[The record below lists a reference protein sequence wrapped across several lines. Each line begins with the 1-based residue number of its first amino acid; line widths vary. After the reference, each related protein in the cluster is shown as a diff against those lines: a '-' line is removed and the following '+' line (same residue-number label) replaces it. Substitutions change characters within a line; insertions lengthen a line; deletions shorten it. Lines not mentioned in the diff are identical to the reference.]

1 MALYY
6 LDGSTL
12 SDSTA
17 VYTDVGLTVC
27 AADGFYSDN
36 TIVRELANCV
46 LLPAQACPSCNV
58 PCSSRSTISLSSGG
72 PGIYRTDFNVGNT
85 GALIG
90 AIVVEFSPDAVPDGI
105 RALYNTVV
113 YNKLSSPVDGYHA
126 STTSGNFTFIGATA
140 SDCGISGGKEL
151 PPIDEYNYSY
161 INTQFEA
168 TGNTQSLTVA
178 AGDVS
183 LSSTAPGACI
193 MVIPKLTAN
202 PDLLNISVV
211 SPCTTNEFTIKV
223 HCPRLLTSILST
235 DVHENKVNA
244 CATEPTISI
253 YNAPV
258 NGTDG
263 VPGLYDWIFFDGF
276 GLAIASDGFYKL
288 DSGAVIKVS
297 NGVVVILSTC

>member
-1 MALYY
+1 
-6 LDGSTL
+6 
-12 SDSTA
+12 
-17 VYTDVGLTVC
+17 
-27 AADGFYSDN
+27 
-36 TIVRELANCV
+36 
-46 LLPAQACPSCNV
+46 
-58 PCSSRSTISLSSGG
+58 
-72 PGIYRTDFNVGNT
+72 
-85 GALIG
+85 
-90 AIVVEFSPDAVPDGI
+90 
-105 RALYNTVV
+105 
-113 YNKLSSPVDGYHA
+113 
-126 STTSGNFTFIGATA
+126 
-140 SDCGISGGKEL
+140 
-151 PPIDEYNYSY
+151 
-161 INTQFEA
+161 
-168 TGNTQSLTVA
+168 
-178 AGDVS
+178 
-183 LSSTAPGACI
+183 